1 MPLLFEKEITMK
13 QLYQVESV
21 LASSRSN
28 QLSVPRAVMD
38 VISEQICS
46 SLEIPEIIKRL
57 NALGYQARYEPLSHT
72 ENEIASLWVM
82 IGEEEML
89 LNCQMESLAVH

>member
-1 MPLLFEKEITMK
+1 MK

-28 QLSVPRAVMD
+28 QLSVPRDVMD
-38 VISEQICS
+38 VISEQVCS
-46 SLEIPEIIKRL
+46 SLEIPEIIERL
-57 NALGYQARYEPLSHT
+57 NALGYQARYEPRSHT

>member
-1 MPLLFEKEITMK
+1 MK

-28 QLSVPRAVMD
+28 QLSVPRDVMD
-38 VISEQICS
+38 VISEQVCS
-46 SLEIPEIIKRL
+46 SLEIPEIIERL
-57 NALGYQARYEPLSHT
+57 NTLGYQARYEPRSHT